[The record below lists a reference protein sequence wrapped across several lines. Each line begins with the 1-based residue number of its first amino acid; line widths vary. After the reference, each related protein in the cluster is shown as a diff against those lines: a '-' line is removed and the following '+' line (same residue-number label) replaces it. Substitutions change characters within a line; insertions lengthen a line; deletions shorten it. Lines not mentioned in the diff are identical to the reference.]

1 MEKEINKEEILDKMR
16 KLREKRELELLKQD
30 LDRINLDTDYQEN
43 LRKNKVKDVKFL
55 GTIELDGKEKQI
67 FIVIEQKE
75 NEEGKIF
82 DIERY
87 YTEDGEMLAGNNT
100 IDGYKLM
107 LNEKFQGKEELLEQL
122 KDLDKEGILDLNELE
137 EERKEQIAKALRSK
151 KRRIGT
157 NGISNT

>member
-151 KRRIGT
+151 KRRIGK
-157 NGISNT
+157 NR

>member
-1 MEKEINKEEILDKMR
+1 MR
-16 KLREKRELELLKQD
+16 ELREKRDLELLKQD
-30 LDRINLDTDYQEN
+30 SDSINLDTDYQEN

-55 GTIELDGKEKQI
+55 GTIELDGKEKEI
-67 FIVIEQKE
+67 YLVIEQKE

-122 KDLDKEGILDLNELE
+122 KQFDKEGILDLNDLE
-137 EERKEQIAKALRSK
+137 EDRKEQIAKALR
-151 KRRIGT
+151 
-157 NGISNT
+157 N

>member
-1 MEKEINKEEILDKMR
+1 MEREINKEAILEKMR
-16 KLREKRELELLKQD
+16 ELREKRDLELLKQD
-30 LDRINLDTDYQEN
+30 LDSINLDTDYQEN

-55 GTIELDGKEKQI
+55 GTIELDGKEKQLFLI
-67 FIVIEQKE
+67 LEQKE

-100 IDGYKLM
+100 IDGYELM

-122 KDLDKEGILDLNELE
+122 KEFDKEGILDLNDLE
-137 EERKEQIAKALRSK
+137 EDRKEQIAKALRSQ
-151 KRRIGT
+151 KRRVRK
-157 NGISNT
+157 NR